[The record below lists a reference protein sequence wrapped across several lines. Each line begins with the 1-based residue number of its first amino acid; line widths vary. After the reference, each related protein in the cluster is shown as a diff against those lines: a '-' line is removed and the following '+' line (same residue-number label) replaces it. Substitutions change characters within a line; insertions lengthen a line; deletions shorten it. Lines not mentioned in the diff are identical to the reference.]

1 MSVMSTDTET
11 DPYRQHH
18 DMGGELPG
26 GPIDTDEHEI
36 ALWQRRIEATLRLLI
51 FQKDPKILTID
62 ELRRGIES
70 LPAELYDNLD
80 YYERWIA
87 AMTNILVEKGIL
99 DRAELDARVAEVE
112 ARKLAEA

>member
-1 MSVMSTDTET
+1 M
-11 DPYRQHH
+11 
-18 DMGGELPG
+18 
-26 GPIDTDEHEI
+26 
-36 ALWQRRIEATLRLLI
+36 I